1 MLNCNIVVID
11 PGSGLVNSNLSFC
24 RRLQLCIGSSQCI
37 LCKDPSQEAEV
48 HECYLTIHSN
58 FPFQE
63 DFLHVLKMQ

>member
-1 MLNCNIVVID
+1 MLNRNSVVID
-11 PGSGLVNSNLSFC
+11 PGSGLVNSNFSFC
-24 RRLQLCIGSSQCI
+24 RRLQLCIGILQCI

-48 HECYLTIHSN
+48 HKCYLTIYSN